1 MARTEQF
8 WLDFQ
13 NTFNPDERLTGQRA
27 RDFYCERE
35 HSPIY
40 DILQDFRLGLKPLRP
55 PIAFF
60 TGHRGCGKSSL
71 LLRVLE
77 KFKDNFF
84 LVYFDIEHNLDNQ
97 KANQIDLLY
106 LLGSAIYQTAINEK
120 LRPDEENLQALVESV
135 YKVTREF
142 KDARK
147 DGLNAAELVKGV
159 ITFGASLLGNKLGE
173 KLAEAML
180 KPFTLSSEV
189 SEEISRKREIE
200 PQVQEIIANVNL
212 IIGDVTD
219 LAKKPLLVVVD
230 GLDKLP
236 RLEQARFIF
245 LESRALMGPICRII
259 YTVPMLIFNDPQF
272 AQVEEE
278 CRGYFCSNIK
288 LYDKYSEEPYAKG
301 YDYLREVVVRRLN
314 SLGLQSDQVFETDA
328 LDLLIRKSGGIMRWF
343 IEMVQDASKMAE
355 RMELDLITGAA
366 AERTVENRAATLSGR
381 LTREMVHELAQVRRD
396 KRPSSSPES
405 LKLLHG
411 LLIVTYRNRST
422 WFDAHPLIW
431 DELL

>member
-1 MARTEQF
+1 MLEQF
-8 WLDFQ
+8 
-13 NTFNPDERLTGQRA
+13 
-27 RDFYCERE
+27 
-35 HSPIY
+35 
-40 DILQDFRLGLKPLRP
+40 
-55 PIAFF
+55 
-60 TGHRGCGKSSL
+60 
-71 LLRVLE
+71 
-77 KFKDNFF
+77 KDDFF

-106 LLGSAIYQTAINEK
+106 LLGAAIYQTAVNEN
-120 LRPDEENLQALVESV
+120 LNPDEENLQLLVESV

-142 KDARK
+142 KDAQK

-159 ITFGASLLGNKLGE
+159 VTFGAGLLGNKLGE

-245 LESRALMGPICRII
+245 LESRALLGPICRLI
-259 YTVPMLIFNDPQF
+259 YTVPMLIYNDPQF
-272 AQVEEE
+272 AQVEAE

-288 LYDKYSEEPYAKG
+288 LYDKHSEEPYAEG
-301 YDYLREVVVRRLN
+301 YDYLREVVARRLN
-314 SLGLQSDQVFETDA
+314 SLGLQNDQVFEADA

-343 IEMVQDASKMAE
+343 IEMAQDAGKMAE
-355 RMELDLITGAA
+355 RMGLDLITSAA

-381 LTREMVHELAQVRRD
+381 LTREMVQELAQVRRD
-396 KRPSSSPES
+396 KRPSSNQES

-411 LLIVTYRNRST
+411 LLIVAYRNRSA
-422 WFDAHPLIW
+422 WFDAHPLVW
-431 DELL
+431 DELP